1 MRESERESIPE
12 MNKQRVI
19 EYIFA
24 RAERV
29 KLDFEVN
36 SFKSQR
42 RK

>member
-12 MNKQRVI
+12 KNKQRVI
-19 EYIFA
+19 GYIFA
-24 RAERV
+24 RAARV

-36 SFKSQR
+36 SFKSQC